1 MSLVSKY
8 FWVFFLLGLLAG
20 IFIKSSS
27 ILSPYILY
35 FLMFAFF
42 LSCLKIK
49 NSNIIKK
56 IKKPFLIIYLILLIL
71 IIVPT
76 IIYLLVRNFIEFE
89 YAIAIL
95 ILLAMPAG
103 MIVPTYATIFK
114 GDKELAL
121 ILAILT
127 SLLCPITIPALI
139 YLLSGIKTNIN
150 FLNMFTTLSMIIF
163 IPFISAIII
172 KKTSP
177 NFIQKTKQYYSSIS
191 ILAVTLIIAG
201 ATAKIDFIP
210 TISNDIS
217 IIPSFTL
224 LFAITFFLYLIGYY
238 IVFNKNKKTKITSSL
253 AMAYMNSGLAIVF
266 AAEFFTA
273 KTLLLVTLYQ
283 IPTTLGIIIFGSLI
297 KNNKH
302 AQQQAH
308 Q

>member
-1 MSLVSKY
+1 
-8 FWVFFLLGLLAG
+8 
-20 IFIKSSS
+20 
-27 ILSPYILY
+27 
-35 FLMFAFF
+35 MFAFF